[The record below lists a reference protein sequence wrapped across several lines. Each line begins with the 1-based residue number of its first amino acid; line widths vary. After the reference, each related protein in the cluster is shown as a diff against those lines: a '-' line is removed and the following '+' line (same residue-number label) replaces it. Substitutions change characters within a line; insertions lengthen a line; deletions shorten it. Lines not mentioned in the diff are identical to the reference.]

1 VNAADAV
8 AQRRTLSQPQR
19 VLSAVIYVAGFLLL
33 ANYLNGQLLPAF
45 GLSGLWFYSAFAALV
60 LGQFLI
66 EPFFT
71 RPADAI
77 ANAIAVLIAVTSVD
91 TSSAHVAQSEAIA
104 WRYGFIA
111 YALVVLVLAV
121 GAVVVKDRGGR
132 IGAAGP
138 AAFQA
143 AGVLG
148 RSTVIFSLLLF
159 ASGYVAFADSSGKVA
174 ALYLS
179 WIVVFVLHPIEFAI
193 RYARLWG
200 PSARPGQLVVDEIRD
215 PGLLRARVAAGTG
228 VQVGATVRLR
238 GGDEA
243 IGTIVD
249 ATSAFREAWVWI
261 TTTHAR
267 DLRNGSELEIA
278 DLKADPNVIG
288 RVVDHTD
295 LATAVI
301 QAGPGVSTTHAEE
314 GSLIQ
319 LPIRGDQAMYQVVDV
334 QLVIANETNVARE
347 VYQVSA
353 RKLGRWDEAGDQFV
367 PVPWLPAPNATAE
380 LVHPTQSSFNS
391 KYIGFVPGTSFG
403 IAINIDAAITH
414 NTAIIGILGVGKT
427 HLGWELIG
435 RAVADGVKVV
445 ALDITGKYTPR
456 FGNIVALNRSEEQI
470 AGRIEPQIA
479 ADFGNDKVRNNE
491 AGNVAQFRTLIA
503 QELADFIN
511 GPERM
516 MVLNPNGFNVSRME
530 GNPFNAKANRL
541 SRMSMVEVTQ
551 YVAEEVLRLAQ
562 NLPQLDPHPGVD
574 DDRARICLVLEEAHS
589 LIPEWNSVT
598 SPADQLSTNS
608 TAKAILQG
616 RKYGFGCLL
625 ITQRTA
631 NVTKSILNQCN
642 TVFAMRIYDAT
653 GMGFLENY
661 IGAGYAKL
669 LATLRPRHAVIF
681 GRGSSCDA
689 PLIVELNDKDEF
701 QQYWAGEVPKLNA
714 AMVPAQEP
722 AAPVA
727 APPAEP
733 AQPLPPDADVD
744 DIPF

>member
-1 VNAADAV
+1 VTEALARHA
-8 AQRRTLSQPQR
+8 LMSQPQR
-19 VLSAVIYVAGFLLL
+19 LLTALVYVAGFLLL

-77 ANAIAVLIAVTSVD
+77 ANAIAALIAVSSVD
-91 TSSAHVAQSEAIA
+91 TASARIGQSEASA
-104 WRYGFIA
+104 WRYAFIA
-111 YALVVLVLAV
+111 YALVVLVF
-121 GAVVVKDRGGR
+121 AVVAVVGKDRAAG
-132 IGAAGP
+132 IGTFGP

-159 ASGYVAFADSSGKVA
+159 TSGYVAFADNGGKLA
-174 ALYLS
+174 ALYLA
-179 WIVVFVLHPIEFAI
+179 WIAVFVARPVEFAI
-193 RYARLWG
+193 RYVGLVRPSLKVGRLV
-200 PSARPGQLVVDEIRD
+200 LEEVRD
-215 PGLLRARVAAGTG
+215 PGLLRARVAVGTEL
-228 VQVGATVRLR
+228 QLGATVRLQ
-238 GGDEA
+238 GSNEA

-249 ATSAFREAWVWI
+249 ATSALREGRAWI
-261 TTTHAR
+261 ATTHGQE
-267 DLRNGSELEIA
+267 LRNGLELEIA
-278 DLKADPNVIG
+278 ELHENPNVIG
-288 RVVDHTD
+288 RVVDSTD

-301 QAGPGVSTTHAEE
+301 QAGPAVSGSHAEE
-314 GSLIQ
+314 GSLVQ
-319 LPIRGDQAMYQVVDV
+319 LSIRGNRAMYQIVDV
-334 QLVIANETNVARE
+334 QLVSANEGGVARD
-347 VYQVSA
+347 VYRLLA
-353 RKLGRWDEAGDQFV
+353 RKLGRWDEGGDRFV
-367 PVPWLPAPNATAE
+367 SVPWLPAPNAIADV
-380 LVHPTQSSFNS
+380 VHVAQSSFDS
-391 KYIGFVPGTSFG
+391 KYVGFVPGTSFG
-403 IAINIDAAITH
+403 MAINIGAAITH
-414 NTAIIGILGVGKT
+414 NTAIIGILGAGKT
-427 HLGWELIG
+427 HLAWELVG
-435 RAVADGVKVV
+435 RALSDGVKVL

-456 FGNIVALNRSEEQI
+456 FASVIAPNRSEAQI
-470 AGRIEPQIA
+470 AGRIEPAIK
-479 ADFGNDKVRNNE
+479 ADLANDKVRNNE
-491 AGNVAQFRTLIA
+491 AGNFAQFRTLLA
-503 QELADFIN
+503 KELADFVN

-541 SRMSMVEVTQ
+541 SRVSMVEVTQ
-551 YVAEEVLRLAQ
+551 QIAEELLRLAQ
-562 NLPQLDPHPGVD
+562 SLPALDQEAD
-574 DDRARICLVLEEAHS
+574 DDKARLCLVLEEAHS
-589 LIPEWNSVT
+589 LVPEWNSVT
-598 SPADQLSTNS
+598 SAAEQLSTNS

-669 LATLRPRHAVIF
+669 LATLKPRQAVVF

-689 PLIVELNDKDEF
+689 PLIVELNKRSDF
-701 QQYWAGEVPKLNA
+701 QTYWAQEVAKLNQ
-714 AMVPAQEP
+714 AMAPAQEP
-722 AAPVA
+722 ALVA
-727 APPAEP
+727 AV
-733 AQPLPPDADVD
+733 PLAPEQVVSSDVDPD